1 MCSHFGR
8 KCCSVS
14 NSADLILLIN
24 GCCVCIF
31 SILSCLITVYRGVG
45 IPWYYHVYND
55 VICYAVV
62 ACKPQH
68 SLHTRD
74 SLVSQRFLSLVQ
86 FPNSILFS
94 LAIYIELSVLAI
106 LIVTIRRMWRLFS
119 ISMCT
124 SKRSLLVCCWNL
136 ADYLPPSCLSWIQQP
151 TASSSNNTGCILIS
165 IQRVFT
171 WTPEA
176 ISPVLNTTHLP
187 VWCSSAELNTTVRT
201 PAMFG
206 QHTCAVVLTPI
217 VFYCRCWIILFPLF
231 QVLGFLST
239 WTMAMV
245 GRFHTGGNQTTGKYH
260 LHCGFVAMVMCIWM
274 LQLFP
279 IDHSKHFVWASRP
292 QKQKVCSGAS
302 KSHWYICRPLAA
314 GRNACA
320 HWYYDSSNRVLL

>member
-1 MCSHFGR
+1 MCAATLEG
-8 KCCSVS
+8 SVAQ
-14 NSADLILLIN
+14 SATVPTWSCWIN

-74 SLVSQRFLSLVQ
+74 SLVSQRFLVLVQ

-124 SKRSLLVCCWNL
+124 SKRSLLVCCSNL

-151 TASSSNNTGCILIS
+151 IAGSSNNTGCILIS

-171 WTPEA
+171 WTPAA
-176 ISPVLNTTHLP
+176 ISPVLNTTYLP
-187 VWCSSAELNTTVRT
+187 VRCSSAELNTTVRT

-206 QHTCAVVLTPI
+206 KHTCAVVLSPI

-245 GRFHTGGNQTTGKYH
+245 ERFHTRGNQTTGKYH
-260 LHCGFVAMVMCIWM
+260 LHCGFVAMIMCIWM
-274 LQLFP
+274 HVL
-279 IDHSKHFVWASRP
+279 IDNMRAVIGYFFRATAR
-292 QKQKVCSGAS
+292 
-302 KSHWYICRPLAA
+302 A
-314 GRNACA
+314 GTPNWWRGQTHTHTYTYKYSCT
-320 HWYYDSSNRVLL
+320 Y